1 MTTSPVM
8 GITDELVSELEA
20 LASEATPGPWG
31 YDGSYVC
38 TVRNEGETVYVQS
51 WDPVADALLSK
62 NVHYIATANP
72 ATILALLAE
81 RAELKRDRERYQKL
95 RTVTPYRF
103 KKIQD
108 SAITDGGDVFYFHSD
123 KFDAGLDASSDG
135 LAREDKQ

>member
-8 GITDELVSELEA
+8 SITEELVAELEFDLEVA
-20 LASEATPGPWG
+20 ETTHQLEASVSRETLA
-31 YDGSYVC
+31 
-38 TVRNEGETVYVQS
+38 
-51 WDPVADALLSK
+51 
-62 NVHYIATANP
+62 
-72 ATILALLAE
+72 ALLAE

-135 LAREDKQ
+135 LAREAKP

>member
-1 MTTSPVM
+1 MTTGLTVS
-8 GITDELVSELEA
+8 ITDELAAELEQY
-20 LASEATPGPWG
+20 SGVP
-31 YDGSYVC
+31 SI
-38 TVRNEGETVYVQS
+38 
-51 WDPVADALLSK
+51 DALL
-62 NVHYIATANP
+62 V
-72 ATILALLAE
+72 E

-135 LAREDKQ
+135 IASEDKQ

>member
-1 MTTSPVM
+1 MTTGLTVS
-8 GITDELVSELEA
+8 ITDELVAELEFDLEVAETTHQLEASVSRDA
-20 LASEATPGPWG
+20 LA
-31 YDGSYVC
+31 
-38 TVRNEGETVYVQS
+38 
-51 WDPVADALLSK
+51 
-62 NVHYIATANP
+62 
-72 ATILALLAE
+72 ALLAE

-135 LAREDKQ
+135 LAHEDKQ